1 MGNYQITVARSC
13 DWETVYAAKL
23 TCFPFERRDYKP
35 FAQGRLCLCPEGL
48 HVQLISFEVKPLAA
62 GSVPESS
69 CLTLA
74 LGEGGRAPVLRIT
87 ADSTG
92 RALAWLGDAPAEAPE
107 ITPFAGEDLQG
118 IYWGVKYCL
127 GQERLGQVFAR
138 PLEAGRTIWGNL
150 VTSCLGGDKPFFGTL
165 YPTIPQGGWLEKAP
179 ELGEM
184 ELVEF

>member
-1 MGNYQITVARSC
+1 MGNYQITVAKDC

-23 TCFPFERRDYKP
+23 TCFPFEKRDYKP

-48 HVQLISFEVKPLAA
+48 HVQLISFEVRPLVA

-74 LGEGGRAPVLRIT
+74 LGRGGGAPVLCIT

-92 RALAWLGDAPAEAPE
+92 RALARLGDAPLTPPE
-107 ITPFAGEDLQG
+107 IVPFAGEDLQG

-127 GQERLGQVFAR
+127 GPEVLEKVFSR
-138 PLEAGRTIWGNL
+138 PLKAGEIVWGNL
-150 VTSCLGGDKPFFGTL
+150 ITSCLGGNRPFFGTL
-165 YPTIPQGGWLEKAP
+165 YPTVPKGGWLDEAP
-179 ELGEM
+179 ALGRM
-184 ELVEF
+184 ELVGF

>member
-69 CLTLA
+69 CLPLCCASRRTA
-74 LGEGGRAPVLRIT
+74 LGGPWPG
-87 ADSTG
+87 
-92 RALAWLGDAPAEAPE
+92 
-107 ITPFAGEDLQG
+107 
-118 IYWGVKYCL
+118 WGM
-127 GQERLGQVFAR
+127 RLWKR
-138 PLEAGRTIWGNL
+138 RR
-150 VTSCLGGDKPFFGTL
+150 
-165 YPTIPQGGWLEKAP
+165 
-179 ELGEM
+179 
-184 ELVEF
+184 